1 MTRADPRRLLLLVG
15 LLAASLAGAGCS
27 SLIGVPEVPDVPDA
41 ADDGSGDAGGLPDS
55 SSAPVDAGGQQ

>member
-1 MTRADPRRLLLLVG
+1 MTRADPLRLLLLVWFV
-15 LLAASLAGAGCS
+15 AASLGSAGCS

-41 ADDGSGDAGGLPDS
+41 ADDGGGDAGTPDS